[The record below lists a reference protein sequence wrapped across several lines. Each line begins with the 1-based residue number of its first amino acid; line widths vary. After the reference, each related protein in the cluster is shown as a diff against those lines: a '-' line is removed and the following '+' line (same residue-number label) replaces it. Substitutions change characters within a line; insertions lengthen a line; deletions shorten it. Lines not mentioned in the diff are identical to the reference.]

1 MGLNPA
7 NNNETT
13 SWKDEKR
20 VGVEGAE
27 VIRTS
32 SHSKGDNV
40 GHVVYVK
47 PDLLDRTLP
56 ADVAVTQTGDITIPE
71 EGSRVIIAFRP
82 NERPV
87 VLGQRYKQD
96 DTIPEFEPGERVI
109 GHPLSESHIRL
120 AKDGSITIEG
130 DGGNTI
136 KLASDGSVT
145 INDGSTQAI
154 KDVQADGTNSNGGI
168 TSLDI
173 TRSNDVYLP

>member
-7 NNNETT
+7 NNSQTT
-13 SWKDEKR
+13 TWKDEKR

-32 SHSKGDNV
+32 SHTEGDDV

-56 ADVAVTQTGDITIPE
+56 ADVAIAQTGDVTIPE

-82 NERPV
+82 NERPI

-96 DTIPEFEPGERVI
+96 ETIPDFEPGERVI

-120 AKDGSITIEG
+120 AKDGSITVKG

-136 KLASDGSVT
+136 ELASDGSVT
-145 INDGSTQAI
+145 INGGSKNPVTNVTTSTDG
-154 KDVQADGTNSNGGI
+154 DGHVTSI
-168 TSLDI
+168 TLEKS
-173 TRSNDVYLP
+173 SDVYVP

>member
-7 NNNETT
+7 NDASGTE
-13 SWKDEKR
+13 WKEENTIGVESAEVKR
-20 VGVEGAE
+20 VQSHTDSDDVKHTAFVQPDTLE
-27 VIRTS
+27 RTI
-32 SHSKGDNV
+32 
-40 GHVVYVK
+40 
-47 PDLLDRTLP
+47 P
-56 ADVAVTQTGDITIPE
+56 ADVGVDHVGDVHIPT
-71 EGSRVIIAFRP
+71 EGSRVIIAYRT

-87 VLGQRYKQD
+87 VLRQRYTKED
-96 DTIPEFEPGERVI
+96 KLPEFEPGERVI

-145 INDGSTQAI
+145 INGGSTQAI

>member
-7 NNNETT
+7 NNSDGTT
-13 SWKDEKR
+13 WKDEKR

-32 SHSKGDNV
+32 SHTQGDNV

-56 ADVAVTQTGDITIPE
+56 ADVAVTQTGDVTIPE

-82 NERPV
+82 NERPI

-96 DTIPEFEPGERVI
+96 ETIPDFEPGERVI

-120 AKDGSITIEG
+120 AKDGSITVKG
-130 DGGNTI
+130 DEGNTI
-136 KLASDGSVT
+136 ELASDGSVT
-145 INDGSTQAI
+145 INGGSTKAI
-154 KDVQADGTNSNGGI
+154 KNVEAGGTNSDGGI
-168 TSLDI
+168 TSLNI
-173 TRSNDVYLP
+173 TRSDDVYIP